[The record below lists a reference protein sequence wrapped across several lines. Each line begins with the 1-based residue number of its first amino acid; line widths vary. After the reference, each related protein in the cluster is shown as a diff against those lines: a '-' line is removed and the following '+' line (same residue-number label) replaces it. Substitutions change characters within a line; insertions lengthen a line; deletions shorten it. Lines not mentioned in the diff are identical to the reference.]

1 MLHRAFAA
9 VFMLLLLI
17 ATGCAASK
25 QADPA
30 SSVAQ
35 PNKEFAISITPAPA
49 VSLKENKLVLA
60 LTAEQQQAWGNATV
74 SVKLGMDGME
84 HGEEAVAAEA
94 KGEGRYE
101 ATVIP
106 TMAGPW
112 IAHITIAGDQGE
124 KQVAFPFEAVR

>member
-9 VFMLLLLI
+9 VFVMLLF
-17 ATGCAASK
+17 ATGCAASQ

-35 PNKEFAISITPAPA
+35 PNKEFDISITPGPA
-49 VSLKENKLVLA
+49 ISLKENKLVLA
-60 LTAEQQQAWGNATV
+60 LTAEQQQVWGNATV

-84 HGEEAVAAEA
+84 HGEEAVAAQS

-106 TMAGPW
+106 TMVGPW
-112 IAHITIAGDQGE
+112 IAHITISGDQGE
-124 KQVAFPFEAVR
+124 KQVEFPFEAVR